1 MFLNVDSL
9 VTTLVVT
16 SGYKFIFFIFLLN
29 VNFDKFII
37 ELYFLLIPSMLGK
50 FSKNQKSI
58 ILSSIKY
65 VNFSSFYYL
74 KSCVKNKFIN
84 QIVNNIIRT
93 QNMTYVLKIKRIF
106 NPMIKFS
113 KFVVMLI
120 FFCNL

>member
-50 FSKNQKSI
+50 FSENKKST
-58 ILSSIKY
+58 ILSSVKY
-65 VNFSSFYYL
+65 VNFSSFYNL

-93 QNMTYVLKIKRIF
+93 QNMTYVLKIKKNIQS
-106 NPMIKFS
+106 ND
-113 KFVVMLI
+113 
-120 FFCNL
+120 

>member
-1 MFLNVDSL
+1 M
-9 VTTLVVT
+9 VTNL
-16 SGYKFIFFIFLLN
+16 FFNFLLN

-65 VNFSSFYYL
+65 VIFSSFYNL

-84 QIVNNIIRT
+84 KIVNNIIRT

-120 FFCNL
+120 FLVQLVTTGEARGGMG